1 MSRKLRVNAGL
12 FKAFLN
18 PFPWLISRW
27 SIGLLALLP
36 AACSDWGNSN
46 FPIFRSFGWF
56 SYLNGDNI
64 RDACLIG
71 SPNQYRL
78 IYNAVWGTQVRDYEI
93 VTDPIGGGGQLS
105 IRIIFPEA
113 PSSIDLTDPL
123 KTFSGQRSVT
133 TVTPADLAE
142 LTASLRQSGF
152 YELAPSG
159 LVLPSDGY
167 YWIVATCENGAF
179 HFNAWVYPSDR
190 FAAIRF
196 DSWLFH
202 RDATGVAVNPA
213 QPVPPRQ
220 QYNRN
225 VAEDRSFS
233 IFDLEVG
240 NNGLA
245 NLL

>member
-12 FKAFLN
+12 FGAFLN
-18 PFPWLISRW
+18 PSRRAISRW
-27 SIGLLALLP
+27 SIGLLALALV
-36 AACSDWGNSN
+36 ACSDWGNSN

-56 SYLNGDNI
+56 SRLNADDI
-64 RDACLIG
+64 RDACLTG
-71 SPNQYRL
+71 SPNRYRL
-78 IYNAVWGTQVRDYEI
+78 VYNAVWGTQVRDYEI
-93 VTDPIGGGGQLS
+93 VTDPIGGGGQLAV
-105 IRIIFPEA
+105 RIIFPEA

-123 KTFSGQRSVT
+123 KTFSGQRSAVAL
-133 TVTPADLAE
+133 TPADLQE
-142 LTASLRQSGF
+142 LTASLQSSGF
-152 YELAPSG
+152 YGPAPSG

-167 YWIVATCENGAF
+167 YWVAAACENGAF

-196 DSWLFH
+196 DGWLFR

-225 VAEDRSFS
+225 IAEDRDFS

-240 NNGLA
+240 TNGLA